1 MASHKEENPGKNIYT
16 PPPPRPPQHMCCCLR
31 KACLTPGGQGTPKIL
46 ISISAT
52 NPTYI
57 LTKNYIYGFQ
67 IAFISKT

>member
-1 MASHKEENPGKNIYT
+1 MTSYKKENPGRNNT
-16 PPPPRPPQHMCCCLR
+16 PPFLRMCHCLG
-31 KACLTPGGQGTPKIL
+31 KACPAQGGGGHPQDFDT
-46 ISISAT
+46 ISAT

>member
-1 MASHKEENPGKNIYT
+1 
-16 PPPPRPPQHMCCCLR
+16 MCPCLG
-31 KACLTPGGQGTPKIL
+31 KACPAPRGATPKIL